1 MTIAFPICRALRR
14 PAAWLGAA
22 MLLLLPGTADA
33 QRPFDVLDPFYQEES
48 ARRAFYDGFALSGEV
63 NYRGAGP
70 LQQTSESDQPGPLG
84 LSFRLD
90 YSLVRQIDVSAIFD
104 VSGGLVSQLGGGPVR
119 LSWVVVKPYWHN
131 ENTDYAVRIA
141 VDPVNEGGLGFRQTD
156 IAFVSTSNLSPL
168 ISSDFAIGLR
178 QAHVGYERLQVDEG
192 DGTLGPEVV
201 SNDPEFVRTRA
212 IGKEIHVMWG
222 HNLHFDPAGSN
233 FFLTLLGEA
242 MDYDLVA
249 TRPFDEEEAEVGEP
263 ADAAAEPEQR
273 SYRGGVGW
281 VRSGFEFNRPGY
293 QVSPSIS
300 IPMVTWVDAVD
311 EAGTWGPRFQSLRL
325 GLRVTLR

>member
-1 MTIAFPICRALRR
+1 MADALPIRRASRWRTARWAVVL
-14 PAAWLGAA
+14 A
-22 MLLLLPGTADA
+22 LLLPGVVMA

-63 NYRGAGP
+63 NYRA
-70 LQQTSESDQPGPLG
+70 SGPLG
-84 LSFRLD
+84 QAAEGERPGPFGLAFRVD
-90 YSLVRQIDVSAIFD
+90 YSLARQIDVSAIFD

-141 VDPVNEGGLGFRQTD
+141 VDPASEGGLGFRQTD

-178 QAHVGYERLQVDEG
+178 RARIGYERLQVDEG
-192 DGTLGPEVV
+192 DGTLGPEIA
-201 SNDPEFVRTRA
+201 SSDPEFVRTRA
-212 IGKEIHVMWG
+212 IGREIHVMWG

-233 FFLTLLGEA
+233 IFLTLLGEA

-249 TRPFDEEEAEVGEP
+249 TRPFDDGEELPDEAEG
-263 ADAAAEPEQR
+263 PEQR
-273 SYRGGVGW
+273 SFRGGIGW
-281 VRSGFEFNRPGY
+281 VRGGFELNRPGY
-293 QVSPSIS
+293 QISPSVS
-300 IPMVTWVDAVD
+300 IPVVTWVDATD
-311 EAGTWGPRFQSLRL
+311 EQGTSGPRLKSLRL
-325 GLRVTLR
+325 GLRLTLR

>member
-1 MTIAFPICRALRR
+1 V
-14 PAAWLGAA
+14 AAVA
-22 MLLLLPGTADA
+22 LLLPGLAAA

-48 ARRAFYDGFALSGEV
+48 ARRAFYDGFALSGQV

-70 LQQTSESDQPGPLG
+70 LQQAAEAERPGPFG

-90 YSLVRQIDVSAIFD
+90 YSLIPQVDVSAIFD

-131 ENTDYAVRIA
+131 ESTDYAVRIA
-141 VDPVNEGGLGFRQTD
+141 VDPANEGGLGFRQTD

-192 DGTLGPEVV
+192 DGTLGPEIAATE
-201 SNDPEFVRTRA
+201 PEFVRTRA

-222 HNLHFDPAGSN
+222 HSLHFDPAGSN

-249 TRPFDEEEAEVGEP
+249 TRPFDEVENGELN
-263 ADAAAEPEQR
+263 ADEQEQR

-281 VRSGFEFNRPGY
+281 VRGGVELSRPGY
-293 QVSPSIS
+293 QVSPSVS
-300 IPMVTWVDAVD
+300 VPLVTWVDATD
-311 EAGTWGPRFQSLRL
+311 ESGTWGPRLRSLRL
-325 GLRVTLR
+325 GLRLTVR

>member
-1 MTIAFPICRALRR
+1 MAQALSIRRALRWR
-14 PAAWLGAA
+14 CARAVAVAAF
-22 MLLLLPGTADA
+22 LLPGVVVA

-63 NYRGAGP
+63 YYRSASPFRQNAEADQRGP
-70 LQQTSESDQPGPLG
+70 LA

-90 YSLVRQIDVSAIFD
+90 YTLVRQIDVSGIFD
-104 VSGGLVSQLGGGPVR
+104 VSGGLTSQLGGGPVR
-119 LSWVVVKPYWHN
+119 LSWIVVKPYWHN

-178 QAHVGYERLQVDEG
+178 QAHVGYERLQVDAEA
-192 DGTLGPEVV
+192 GTIGVEVAAA
-201 SNDPEFVRTRA
+201 DPEFVRTRA

-249 TRPFDEEEAEVGEP
+249 SRPFDEGEGEGDGTEEAAV
-263 ADAAAEPEQR
+263 EQS

-281 VRSGFEFNRPGY
+281 VRGGFELNRPGY
-293 QVSPSIS
+293 QFSPFASV
-300 IPMVTWVDAVD
+300 PMVTWVDAEGETD
-311 EAGTWGPRFQSLRL
+311 TWGPRFQNLRFGLRL
-325 GLRVTLR
+325 TLR